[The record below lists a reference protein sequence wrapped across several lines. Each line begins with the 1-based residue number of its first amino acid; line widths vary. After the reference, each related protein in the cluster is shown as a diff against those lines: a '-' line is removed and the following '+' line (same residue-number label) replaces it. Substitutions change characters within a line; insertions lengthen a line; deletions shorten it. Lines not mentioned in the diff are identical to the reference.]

1 MEQDQSRGLGDDIQ
15 KITTALKIDKVAKKI
30 AALMGKDDCGC
41 GERQEKLNQ
50 LFPYNNE
57 EKK

>member
-1 MEQDQSRGLGDDIQ
+1 MDTNKSRGLGDDIE
-15 KITTALKIDKVAKKI
+15 KVTTALKIDRVAKKI

-41 GERQEKLNQ
+41 NERKEKLNQ
-50 LFPYNNE
+50 IFPYNE